1 MGYGAERAL
10 QVCSFHAFEVLEFNR
25 NPQKGLEALKREAE
39 KAVREDGAECILL
52 RLRGLR
58 GFCAGFA
65 KDSRSTCT
73 GRGSTGIKA
82 SGGYGRSRAFH

>member
-1 MGYGAERAL
+1 MYL
-10 QVCSFHAFEVLEFNR
+10 T
-25 NPQKGLEALKREAE
+25 
-39 KAVREDGAECILL
+39 

-65 KDSRSTCT
+65 KDSRSTGT

-82 SGGYGRSRAFH
+82 SGGYGRSRAFYQQNQYMEKTREQDNQGISNV

>member
-1 MGYGAERAL
+1 MYL
-10 QVCSFHAFEVLEFNR
+10 T
-25 NPQKGLEALKREAE
+25 
-39 KAVREDGAECILL
+39 

-82 SGGYGRSRAFH
+82 EAMVGAGLSTSKINTWKKPENKEIKGFPMFDKDDLAF